1 MWNEIDL
8 MRFIIVNKKIK
19 HLYILNFR
27 RFPHIWKTGNWADV
41 SNVWFVTSLCI
52 GTMLPFIYLIRNTQ
66 VFKQSLKI
74 SAKGL
79 LIQFSNIF
87 SIRTLILSWLWVLL
101 SWSRREVF
109 CKIGVLRNFT
119 KLTGKHLWQSFFFNK
134 IAGLIT
140 PIVGA
145 S

>member
-1 MWNEIDL
+1 MWNQIDL
-8 MRFIIVNKKIK
+8 IRFIIVNKKIK
-19 HLYILNFR
+19 HLYILNWR

-41 SNVWFVTSLCI
+41 SNVWFVKFLCI
-52 GTMLPFIYLIRNTQ
+52 GTMLPFIYMIRNTLF
-66 VFKQSLKI
+66 FKQPLKI
-74 SAKGL
+74 STKGL

-87 SIRTLILSWLWVLL
+87 STRTLILSWLWVLL
-101 SWSRREVF
+101 SWS
-109 CKIGVLRNFT
+109 VLRNFT

-140 PIVGA
+140 PLVAA

>member
-1 MWNEIDL
+1 MWNQIDL
-8 MRFIIVNKKIK
+8 IRFIIVNKKIK
-19 HLYILNFR
+19 HLYILNCR

-41 SNVWFVTSLCI
+41 STVWFVKFLCI
-52 GTMLPFIYLIRNTQ
+52 GTMLPFIYMIRNTL
-66 VFKQSLKI
+66 FLKQSLKI
-74 SAKGL
+74 STKGL

-87 SIRTLILSWLWVLL
+87 STRTLILSWLWVLR

-119 KLTGKHLWQSFFFNK
+119 KLTGKHLWQIFFFNK

-140 PIVGA
+140 PLVAA

>member
-1 MWNEIDL
+1 MWNQIDL
-8 MRFIIVNKKIK
+8 IRFIIVNKKIK
-19 HLYILNFR
+19 HLYILNCR

-41 SNVWFVTSLCI
+41 STVWFVKFLCI
-52 GTMLPFIYLIRNTQ
+52 GTMLPFIYMIRNTL
-66 VFKQSLKI
+66 FLKQSLKI
-74 SAKGL
+74 STKGL

-87 SIRTLILSWLWVLL
+87 STRTLILSWLWVLL

-109 CKIGVLRNFT
+109 RKIDVFRNFT

-140 PIVGA
+140 PLVAA

>member
-1 MWNEIDL
+1 MI
-8 MRFIIVNKKIK
+8 RFIIVNKKTK

-41 SNVWFVTSLCI
+41 SNVWFVKFLCI
-52 GTMLPFIYLIRNTQ
+52 GTMLPFIYMMRNTLF
-66 VFKQSLKI
+66 FKQPLKI
-74 SAKGL
+74 STKGL

-87 SIRTLILSWLWVLL
+87 STGTLILSWLWVLI
-101 SWSRREVF
+101 SWSHREVF

-140 PIVGA
+140 PLVAA

>member
-1 MWNEIDL
+1 MWNQIDL
-8 MRFIIVNKKIK
+8 IRFIIVNKKIK
-19 HLYILNFR
+19 HLYILNCR

-41 SNVWFVTSLCI
+41 SNVWFVKFLCI
-52 GTMLPFIYLIRNTQ
+52 GTMLPFIYMIRNTLF
-66 VFKQSLKI
+66 FKQSLKI
-74 SAKGL
+74 STKGL
-79 LIQFSNIF
+79 LIQFLNIF
-87 SIRTLILSWLWVLL
+87 STRTLILSWLWVLL

-109 CKIGVLRNFT
+109 RKIGVFRNFT

-140 PIVGA
+140 PLVAA